1 MRLGFSGEVIA
12 CAFAVVGGALLRTAA
27 AADQQPSLTGV
38 VEERFSDYVQV
49 AGSLVVGATFVE
61 ASVEAQNVDM
71 MALRVS
77 LPPDAA
83 DKVCFSSVSR
93 DGLYSSVGA
102 LKRPRQTAN
111 NYKIQ
116 PDDQWKLA
124 DKAARYAYRDFA
136 ARVSVG
142 DKCDVD
148 RSAPI
153 LPVSVKGPLG
163 QLAMNRLTLSVNSQ
177 RALSVTAKLVGETGA
192 ATNGE
197 CKRLVHGSSRA
208 FDTTCTFVVG
218 GLGAGR
224 YRAVIGRAP
233 EAGPFR
239 EDEATIVLV
248 R

>member
-1 MRLGFSGEVIA
+1 MRFVFS
-12 CAFAVVGGALLRTAA
+12 AA
-27 AADQQPSLTGV
+27 ALACTMSVLGAASIADTVDRQPSLTGV

-49 AGSLVVGATFVE
+49 AGSLIVGAAFIEAPVE
-61 ASVEAQNVDM
+61 TQNVEM
-71 MALRVS
+71 RALRVS
-77 LPPDAA
+77 LPPDVSG
-83 DKVCFSSVSR
+83 KVCFNSVSR

-102 LKRPRQTAN
+102 LKRPRESAN
-111 NYKIQ
+111 TYKIQ
-116 PDDQWKLA
+116 PDDRWTLT
-124 DKAARYAYRDFA
+124 DKAARYVYRDFA

-142 DKCDVD
+142 DKCDID

-153 LPVSVKGPLG
+153 LPVSVKGAG
-163 QLAMNRLTLSVNSQ
+163 TTNRLTLSVNSQ
-177 RALSVTAKLVGETGA
+177 RALSVSAKLVAENGA

-197 CKRLVHGSSRA
+197 CKRLAQGSSRA
-208 FDTTCTFVVG
+208 FDTTCSFAVG
-218 GLGAGR
+218 GLAAGR